1 MPARGSKLAVALVAL
16 AAVGAYAAFRYLGAR
31 HGVGTAGPV
40 APGVAVD
47 SGEERWLKGQLHVHS
62 SNSGDSHTPP
72 EAVARWYAK
81 RGYDFIVFTDHNYVT
96 TLPPVDGML
105 VIPGVELT
113 QNLETCEPP
122 PEPGLQC
129 LLHVNA
135 LFVDPSKP
143 AAIGRAASL
152 KREDL
157 YARAIDV
164 TLAMGGIA
172 QVNHPNLH
180 WGAGVPELVAAAKR
194 GALLVEVANEA
205 VDSNN
210 EGDAT
215 HPSTTALWHAA
226 RDAGVRLFAVATDD
240 AHHYEDA
247 AERAARGEQVFTGD
261 RGWIRVRARKDAQS
275 IREAIERGDFYS
287 ETARAG
293 PLTPLPT
300 R

>member
-1 MPARGSKLAVALVAL
+1 MRGNRLAVAAAAL
-16 AAVGAYAAFRYLGAR
+16 AMVAGYAGFTYRRARYGIATSGAVEAAPQPD
-31 HGVGTAGPV
+31 AGEV
-40 APGVAVD
+40 
-47 SGEERWLKGQLHVHS
+47 RWLKGNTHVHS

-72 EAVARWYAK
+72 EEVARWYAA

-113 QNLETCEPP
+113 QNLSTCEPP
-122 PEPGLQC
+122 PEAGLQC
-129 LLHVNA
+129 LIHVNA
-135 LFVDPSKP
+135 LLVDPAKVAAMEP
-143 AAIGRAASL
+143 AASSR
-152 KREDL
+152 REDL
-157 YARAIDV
+157 YGRAIDAA
-164 TLAMGGIA
+164 LKMGGIA

-180 WGAGVPELVAAAKR
+180 YGASVNELVAAAKR

-205 VDSNN
+205 VDSSN

-215 HPSTTALWHAA
+215 HPSTMALWQAA
-226 RDAGVRLFAVATDD
+226 VDAGVTLYPVATDD
-240 AHHYEDA
+240 AHHYGDA

-261 RGWIRVRARKDAQS
+261 RGWIKVRAKKDVKS
-275 IREAIERGDFYS
+275 IREAIERGDFYG

-293 PLTPLPT
+293 PLTPPPT